1 MTVAKFRKP
10 VTNHKLLVNYTRK
23 WHSLREACHCFSGVI
38 LSFLPMSFFI
48 EKVNYKIRYCE

>member
-23 WHSLREACHCFSGVI
+23 WHSLREACHCLLVSFCHFFQCHFS
-38 LSFLPMSFFI
+38 L
-48 EKVNYKIRYCE
+48 KR